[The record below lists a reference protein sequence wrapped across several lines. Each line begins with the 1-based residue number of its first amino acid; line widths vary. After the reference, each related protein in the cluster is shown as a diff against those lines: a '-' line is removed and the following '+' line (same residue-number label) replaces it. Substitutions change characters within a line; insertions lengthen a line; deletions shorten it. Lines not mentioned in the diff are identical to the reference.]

1 MVNTR
6 HDAQH
11 FDCQI
16 DGKVPI
22 AGGFSR
28 CIGGAVTRASREA
41 DDRCLLIRQNRI
53 KVLAD
58 EITLFSEKPGNPLK
72 VHIQIEG

>member
-16 DGKVPI
+16 DGKVPF
-22 AGGFSR
+22 ARGFSL
-28 CIGGAVTRASREA
+28 ASE
-41 DDRCLLIRQNRI
+41 DQSLEPVEKQTDRCLLIRQNRI

-58 EITLFSEKPGNPLK
+58 EITLLSEKTG
-72 VHIQIEG
+72 